1 MVLVILNLI
10 LLSVF
15 ILIIAIDILPNI
27 RDWVSRLKIGRYK
40 NYEQWCSRITEKGVE
55 WLVKTPKVRLTDQT
69 RLLIIDKI
77 KGNYTK
83 PAIQH
88 WQEGALLL
96 GLTEYLKYN
105 KDNSINNFILK
116 YLDQKFTQ
124 DGQWREKP
132 KNIDAAIL
140 AYAVIK
146 LDFIDSNR
154 YKKAFDYIWEVIK
167 EHIGQDGTVFYRH
180 TTKNYRYVDTIGFIC
195 PFLVSY
201 GKKYGIED
209 CIELAVKQI
218 KYYERYGMHKD
229 YDIPVHAY
237 HIESKMPLG
246 IYGWGR
252 GLGWFG
258 IGLIDSWSEI
268 LPEHKYKNELEKSVI
283 RFAEAIKKY
292 QQEDGSWKWTVTR
305 SETRKDSSVT
315 ATLSW
320 FLLRVAEFGIGERSE
335 EQAIRAIQYLMT
347 VTRRSGAVDFSQGD
361 TKDIGDYSTLFNILP
376 FTQGF
381 CIRTINCYI
390 HTLKERQRQKVG

>member
-1 MVLVILNLI
+1 MVFVIINLI
-10 LLSVF
+10 ILLVF
-15 ILIIAIDILPNI
+15 IIIISIDILPNI

-40 NYEQWCSRITEKGVE
+40 NYEQWSSRITEKGVD
-55 WLVKTPKVRLTDQT
+55 WLVKTPKIRVTDQT
-69 RLLIIDKI
+69 RLLIIDKL
-77 KGNYTK
+77 KRNYTK

-105 KDNSINNFILK
+105 KDDSINNIILK
-116 YLDQKFTQ
+116 YIDLKFTK
-124 DGQWREKP
+124 DGEWREKP

-140 AYAVIK
+140 AYAVMK
-146 LDFIDSNR
+146 LDFIDINR
-154 YKKAFDYIWEVIK
+154 NKKAFDYIWELIQ

-180 TTKNYRYVDTIGFIC
+180 NTKNYRYVDTIGFIC
-195 PFLVSY
+195 PFLVCY
-201 GKKYGIED
+201 GKKYGIEE
-209 CIELAVKQI
+209 CIELALKQI
-218 KYYERYGMHKD
+218 KLYERYGMHKD
-229 YDIPVHAY
+229 FHIPVHAY
-237 HIESKMPLG
+237 HIENKVPLG

-258 IGLIDSWSEI
+258 IGLIDSWCEI
-268 LPEHKYKNELEKSVI
+268 LPEHKYKKELDKSVI
-283 RFAEAIKKY
+283 RFAEAIMKY

-335 EQAIRAIQYLMT
+335 EQAMRAIQYLMT